1 MLGIAWLTTGFLL
14 TFIGVVYILDYFGVL
29 EKIPILNMLS
39 GRVQKHWLPLG
50 ISIILVLSGLG
61 VVTVGEIREALP
73 AVPTAAVGDLYGADI
88 VIIVAGTAGADFAD
102 AGYDMYLLDHTI
114 YSGSNENAILQ
125 EIIDSGTGGLISPDG
140 TTATPETVSS
150 GKFTWDDQTARV
162 GDQFVIF
169 GFDDSTPAAA
179 DYETFFT
186 IITINGYNPD
196 LGTFQISPNRYQLY
210 TFGAVDSYNFAATDI
225 TGYQEDEDAAKS
237 GMTID
242 FDLYADADNNISKDM
257 GIYIE
262 LPSAMQSSIN
272 KITVST
278 DAGKFA
284 EYSSFLDTSNM
295 DTSNVI
301 FESAPSKQT
310 AGNNLYYIG
319 MVPDS
324 LRTSSTAKEEINVE
338 VDYDHLGTGSNLCYL
353 YAVQLVNGGSDIHFD
368 IAANPAFM
376 LNATADGTDGW
387 TT

>member
-14 TFIGVVYILDYFGVL
+14 TFIGVVYILDYLGIL
-29 EKIPILNMLS
+29 KQIPILNMLS
-39 GRVQKHWLPLG
+39 GRVQKHWIPLG
-50 ISIILVLSGLG
+50 LSIVLVLSGTG
-61 VVTVGEIREALP
+61 VITVGEIREALP
-73 AVPTAAVGDLYGADI
+73 AVPTAAVGDLYGAD
-88 VIIVAGTAGADFAD
+88 VVLIVAGTSGAAFAD
-102 AGYDMYLLDHTI
+102 AGYPMYLLDYTI
-114 YSGSNENAILQ
+114 YSGSNENEILQ
-125 EIIDSGTGGLISPDG
+125 EIIDSGTGGLVSPDG
-140 TTATPETVSS
+140 TTATPVSVS
-150 GKFTWDDQTARV
+150 GGKFTWDDQTARV

-169 GFDDSTPAAA
+169 GYDDSTPASG
-179 DYETFFT
+179 DYETFMT
-186 IITINGYNPD
+186 VITINGYNSD
-196 LGTFQISPNRYQLY
+196 LGTFQVSPNRYQLY
-210 TFGAVDSYNFAATDI
+210 TFGAVDSYNFANTDV

-242 FDLYADADNNISKDM
+242 FDLYSNADNNISKDM

-278 DAGKFA
+278 DTGIFA

-319 MVPDS
+319 MVPDA

-338 VDYDHLGTGSNLCYL
+338 VDYDHLGTGSNLCYV
-353 YAVQLVNGGSDIHFD
+353 YAVQLINGGSDIHFD